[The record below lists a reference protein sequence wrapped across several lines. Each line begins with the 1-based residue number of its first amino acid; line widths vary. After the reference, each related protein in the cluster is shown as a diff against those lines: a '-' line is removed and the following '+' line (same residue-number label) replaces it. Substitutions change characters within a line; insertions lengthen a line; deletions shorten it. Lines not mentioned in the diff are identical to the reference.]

1 MRVGGLGVLV
11 VSGGIALVA
20 VRVISSPLVLDR
32 GGVGV
37 LVNGGALAGT
47 GLHSG
52 YDGGRGNGSD
62 GAVAVTATT
71 VAGTAT
77 TVAGTATRRAAVG
90 VERLSFY
97 FLSLILVFFLILFQE
112 MGC

>member
-20 VRVISSPLVLDR
+20 VRVISCPLVLDL

-47 GLHSG
+47 GVHL
-52 YDGGRGNGSD
+52 GGGAGRGSRGNGSD
-62 GAVAVTATT
+62 GAVA
-71 VAGTAT
+71 GTET
-77 TVAGTATRRAAVG
+77 GRAVLVG
-90 VERLSFY
+90 GEGLGLDLCLFIGHDV
-97 FLSLILVFFLILFQE
+97 FLLFLFLE
-112 MGC
+112 MG